1 MYLMHRC
8 YGSVIGA
15 VIEEVGVDLLSPR
28 GTKGGTRIDRSGVL
42 LCFGVH
48 AGQMFFLGE

>member
-15 VIEEVGVDLLSPR
+15 VIEGVGVDLLSPR
-28 GTKGGTRIDRSGVL
+28 GTKGGSRIDRSGMP

-48 AGQMFFLGE
+48 AGQMVLLEE